1 VTFIWLTG
9 SRGPSYRWEVP
20 FGIETGLLVASL
32 SHTTDWGLALAWKEF
47 SMNLSSVWKS
57 RKVGKM
63 KKSVHK
69 PKIPWQQLGLTDPDS
84 VDNVSSI
91 EAIRQEVS
99 SLARYG
105 LGLETRLR
113 STPQA
118 GKSSAKKLK
127 SAASKN
133 HRSGTAEEG

>member
-1 VTFIWLTG
+1 
-9 SRGPSYRWEVP
+9 
-20 FGIETGLLVASL
+20 
-32 SHTTDWGLALAWKEF
+32 
-47 SMNLSSVWKS
+47 MNLSSVWKS

-69 PKIPWQQLGLTDPDS
+69 PKIPWQQLGLTDPNS

-91 EAIRQEVS
+91 ETIRQEVS
-99 SLARYG
+99 SLARHG

-133 HRSGTAEEG
+133 HRPGTAEEG